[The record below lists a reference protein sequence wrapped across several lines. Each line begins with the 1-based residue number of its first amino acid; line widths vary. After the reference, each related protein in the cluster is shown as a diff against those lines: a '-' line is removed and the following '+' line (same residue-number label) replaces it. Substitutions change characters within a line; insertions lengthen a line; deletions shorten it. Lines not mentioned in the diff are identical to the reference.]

1 MNTSPFVK
9 AIGAV
14 IALVGLYFMYQSIS
28 FYVESCDRSDWQAGI
43 ARITDVRERYKSS
56 GVGRGGKL
64 VHDVFYEYTVD
75 GEVLSGVIYGT
86 ADYSKKVG
94 GTFEIKYDPQS
105 PGDSTSVLEPSVSG
119 LLTGILGSC
128 LFIFSALAM
137 TGIIRIGIFKRSP

>member
-1 MNTSPFVK
+1 M
-9 AIGAV
+9 AGR
-14 IALVGLYFMYQSIS
+14 
-28 FYVESCDRSDWQAGI
+28 DRAHN
-43 ARITDVRERYKSS
+43 RRERAVQV
-56 GVGRGGKL
+56 VGRGQGRKARARRVL
-64 VHDVFYEYTVD
+64 YTVD

-137 TGIIRIGIFKRSP
+137 TGIIRIGIFKRRP